1 MTDLAQKPAPNVP
14 QQRKMRLGWWHEL
27 WLRLLLLGHPMASPP
42 PPLSEGPPPIQTLAL
57 LLEEHR
63 SRFAAAARSFGT
75 EYKGG
80 YWMMYLLAGF
90 AVVTSAAAVALSLH
104 VTLLSGLELLM
115 IGMILALF
123 IAMRRGRWQDGWIQS
138 RRTAEHLRYL
148 PLVAP
153 FVIDPKANWYEQLA
167 TRHGMR
173 VIVDDEITLV
183 CAWLSRSD
191 AVGKMRLDDA
201 SFHAAYLK
209 YVDDVLAQQ
218 IHYHAGKAAMENALT
233 RRISR
238 LSTGFFGVTI
248 VCTALLFLETTLRS
262 HGLEH
267 YVEPSVLL
275 VLSSALRFLATSLPA
290 MGGSL
295 RGLLAQGESHR
306 VAALSEGMSLRLAQ
320 LRTELQT
327 LRGPADPGGKLENL
341 VWNAVQELL
350 SEADT
355 WMRLQ
360 ESVPLSVAG

>member
-1 MTDLAQKPAPNVP
+1 MTDLSQKPVPNVP
-14 QQRKMRLGWWHEL
+14 ERRRILLGWWHGL
-27 WLRLLLLGHPMASPP
+27 WHRLLLFGHPMAAPP
-42 PPLSEGPPPIQTLAL
+42 PPVSDGPKPIQTLVL
-57 LLEEHR
+57 LLEDHR
-63 SRFAAAARSFGT
+63 SQFAAAARSFGT

-80 YWMMYLLAGF
+80 YWMMYLLAAF
-90 AVVTSAAAVALSLH
+90 AVVTSAAAVACSLH
-104 VTLLSGLELLM
+104 GTLLSGIELLM
-115 IGMILALF
+115 ISMIVVLF

-153 FVIDPKANWYEQLA
+153 FVVDPKANWYEQLA
-167 TRHGMR
+167 ARHGMR
-173 VIVDDEITLV
+173 IIVDDEITRV
-183 CAWLSRSD
+183 CAWLSFQD
-191 AVGKMRLDDA
+191 AVGKMRLDTE
-201 SFHAAYLK
+201 SFYAAYLK

-218 IHYHAGKAAMENALT
+218 IHYHGEKAAMENALT

-238 LSTGFFGVTI
+238 LSTSFFAVTI
-248 VCTALLFLETTLRS
+248 GCTALLFLESTLKS
-262 HGLEH
+262 YGLDR
-267 YVEPSVLL
+267 YVAPSVLL
-275 VLSSALRFLATSLPA
+275 ILSSTLRFLATSLPA

-306 VAALSEGMSLRLAQ
+306 VAALSEGMSVRLTQ
-320 LRTELQT
+320 LRAELQT
-327 LRGPADPGGKLENL
+327 LRGNIGAGEKLETL